1 MDAVMCQSA
10 TDNFTNLWNS
20 YSNVISSELQI
31 INKLGLH
38 ARAAAK
44 LVKLASSF
52 ECNIDIEKEGQKVN
66 SKSIMGVMMLAAS
79 CGSVVTITATG
90 TDEEKALDA
99 VTDLINRRF
108 DEEE

>member
-1 MDAVMCQSA
+1 MI
-10 TDNFTNLWNS
+10 N
-20 YSNVISSELQI
+20 SELQI

-44 LVKLASSF
+44 LVKLSSSF
-52 ECNIDIEKEGQKVN
+52 ECDTHIEKEGQRVN
-66 SKSIMGVMMLAAS
+66 CKSIMGVMMLAAS
-79 CGSVVTITATG
+79 CGSDITLSTEG
-90 TDEEKALDA
+90 SDEKLAHDA

>member
-1 MDAVMCQSA
+1 MDAVMCRSA
-10 TDNFTNLWNS
+10 TGNFTKLRD
-20 YSNVISSELQI
+20 SNVISSELQI

-66 SKSIMGVMMLAAS
+66 CKSIMGVMMLAAS
-79 CGSVVTITATG
+79 CGSTVTMTATG
-90 TDEEKALDA
+90 ADEEKALAA
-99 VTDLINRRF
+99 VADLINRRF